1 MMSKTVS
8 SIIDSILPM
17 IELDKDANLDEI
29 ELLTDLVEG
38 EIDENYPTLRVHR
51 SDIRHYLI
59 SKLKSLK

>member
-1 MMSKTVS
+1 MVSKAVS

-59 SKLKSLK
+59 SKLKSLR

>member
-59 SKLKSLK
+59 NKLKSLK

>member
-17 IELDKDANLDEI
+17 IELDKDTNLDEI